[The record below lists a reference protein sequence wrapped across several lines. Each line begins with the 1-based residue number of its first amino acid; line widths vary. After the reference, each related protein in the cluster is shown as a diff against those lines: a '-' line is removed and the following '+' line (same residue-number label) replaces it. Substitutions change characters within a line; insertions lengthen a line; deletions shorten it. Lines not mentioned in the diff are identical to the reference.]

1 MISVAKHIV
10 TIYEDEKNQSEGYYT
25 VWDKKG
31 KEITDQFKRDVQE
44 YAKKRDYENII
55 TYFVNDISII
65 EKTTE
70 VWHESRS
77 GDLAK
82 TWVKEIIRDGVFHP
96 TNPDPNIPMPV
107 TVIFECE
114 LSGTIYYD
122 PNTMRITTTSGPF
135 QLGAV
140 RRTDL
145 SGTSTAVEYRYWT
158 PSTRV
163 TVASDRLSAN
173 FYFSMHITGYLAG
186 YDKEYDF
193 GYLGGS
199 DPVYTATV
207 A

>member
-1 MISVAKHIV
+1 MKRI
-10 TIYEDEKNQSEGYYT
+10 NQKDTTLCGI
-25 VWDKKG
+25 KRKG
-31 KEITDQFKRDVQE
+31 NNGSIQKRCSRICE
-44 YAKKRDYENII
+44 KRDYENII

-122 PNTMRITTTSGPF
+122 
-135 QLGAV
+135 L
-140 RRTDL
+140 
-145 SGTSTAVEYRYWT
+145 
-158 PSTRV
+158 
-163 TVASDRLSAN
+163 
-173 FYFSMHITGYLAG
+173 
-186 YDKEYDF
+186 
-193 GYLGGS
+193 
-199 DPVYTATV
+199 
-207 A
+207 